1 MATTLSIDELLDLLR
16 ESAGE
21 DESVDFSGEILDVEF
36 DMLGYDS
43 LAMFNTINRIER
55 DYRITI
61 GDNIVTEAKTP
72 RILLAEI
79 NERLR
84 ARD

>member
-1 MATTLSIDELLDLLR
+1 MATTLSIDDLLDLLR

-21 DESVDFSGEILDVEF
+21 DEAVDLAGDILDVEF
-36 DMLGYDS
+36 EALGYDS
-43 LAMFNTINRIER
+43 LAMYNTINRIER
-55 DYRITI
+55 DYRIAI

-84 ARD
+84 TRG